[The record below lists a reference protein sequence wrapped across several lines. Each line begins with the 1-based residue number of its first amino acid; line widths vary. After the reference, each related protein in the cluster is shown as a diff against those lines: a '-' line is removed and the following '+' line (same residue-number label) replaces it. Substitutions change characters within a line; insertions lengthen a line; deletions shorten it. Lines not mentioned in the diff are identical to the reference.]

1 MSSIGSFIFVYCLKN
16 RHSPETFVRITK
28 SYFKKLF
35 LYHPQGISVKAI
47 FVVSPKKYAVYNYPG
62 IDKDAA

>member
-1 MSSIGSFIFVYCLKN
+1 LDHSSLFIALKTGI
-16 RHSPETFVRITK
+16 SPKTSVRITK

-47 FVVSPKKYAVYNYPG
+47 FAVSPKKYAVYNYPG